1 MSDSQDL
8 KAQLE
13 AICEDLW
20 WSSEA
25 DYPVEVVW
33 QPAAAIT
40 PPAPDAIEE
49 QIYQWIDQ
57 KESRQKQRSVE
68 ISSLE
73 DFFGPATTP
82 KSWHTAEDEVQLSK
96 LHALKSLLTS
106 ALNSP
111 QVYRCGEI
119 EIAAYALGVAPNG
132 TIAGVR
138 TTLVET

>member
-33 QPAAAIT
+33 QPATAIAT
-40 PPAPDAIEE
+40 SADHSIEE
-49 QIYQWIDQ
+49 QIYQWVDQ
-57 KESRQKQRSVE
+57 KEPRQKQRAIE

-73 DFFGPATTP
+73 DIFGQATTP
-82 KSWHTAEDEVQLSK
+82 KSWHTAEDKVQLSK

-119 EIAAYALGVAPNG
+119 EIAAYALGVAFDG
-132 TIAGVR
+132 TLAGVR